1 MSSPE
6 LGTLEP
12 VDLREAWKHEAHEFT
27 PWLAQHLNRLGDVI
41 GIELEHESSEQ
52 RVGPYRADIVARD
65 PTDDSRVLIE
75 NQLEDANLQH
85 LGQVLAYLAGLD
97 AKVVVWI
104 AKAFDAAHLS
114 AIRWLND
121 HTEDPYAFVAVR
133 IGVVRIGD
141 SPLAPVFEVLE
152 HPNDWNRSVKEEARR
167 EGLSELGQ
175 FRRDFWNH
183 VRGRHPSEVRHGY
196 AGSNVYRRVEE
207 ADLLISLYVAAGGV
221 GVFLGGKPSEPLD
234 ALQARIKPYWEPLR
248 AALGGEQLGRWAA
261 TTLKINT
268 SDRANWDR
276 MADWL
281 HDRRVIYERVLR
293 ESSGTRILT
302 NDEPL
307 PHRPHTQ

>member
-52 RVGPYRADIVARD
+52 KVGPYRADIVARD

-75 NQLEDANLQH
+75 NQLEAANLQH

-121 HTEDPYAFVAVR
+121 HTEDPYAFFAVR
-133 IGVVRIGD
+133 IRVVRIGD

-183 VRGRHPSEVRHGY
+183 VQGRHPGEVRHGY

-221 GVFLGGKPSEPLD
+221 GVFLGGKPSEPAD
-234 ALQARIKPYWEPLR
+234 ALQARIKPHWEPLR
-248 AALGGEQLGRWAA
+248 AALGGEQLGRWAG
-261 TTLKINT
+261 TTLKIKA

-281 HDRRVIYERVLR
+281 HERRVIYERVLR
-293 ESSGTRILT
+293 ESSG
-302 NDEPL
+302 
-307 PHRPHTQ
+307 

>member
-1 MSSPE
+1 MPFGRAPGEGDAEMGSLE

-12 VDLREAWKHEAHEFT
+12 ADLREAWKHEAHDFT
-27 PWLAQHLNRLGDVI
+27 PWLAEHLNHLGDAI
-41 GIELEHESSEQ
+41 GIEPEHESSEQ

-85 LGQVLAYLAGLD
+85 LGQVLAYLAGLE

-104 AKAFDAAHLS
+104 ATAFDDAHLS

-121 HTEDPYAFVAVR
+121 HTEDPYAFLAVR

-152 HPNDWNRSVKEEARR
+152 HPNGWNRRVKGEARR
-167 EGLSELGQ
+167 EGLSELGR

-183 VRGRHPSEVRHGY
+183 VHGRHLGEVRPGY
-196 AGSNVYRRVEE
+196 AGSNVDRRVEE
-207 ADLLISLYVAAGGV
+207 ADLRISLYVAAEKV
-221 GVFLGGKPSEPLD
+221 GVFLGGNPSEPED
-234 ALQARIKPYWEPLR
+234 ALQVRIDPYREPLR
-248 AALGGEQLGRWAA
+248 AALGGEELGRWAGTA
-261 TTLKINT
+261 LKIET

-293 ESSGTRILT
+293 GAET
-302 NDEPL
+302 
-307 PHRPHTQ
+307 